1 MITIP
6 FWLLVVLIFLSTFF
20 VILFI
25 DEMVLRWK
33 EKDRR
38 VDIVMGP
45 QGPQGAQGFNGEKG
59 EKGDPGRDSD
69 FFFQE

>member
-6 FWLLVVLIFLSTFF
+6 LWLFVVLILLSTFF

-33 EKDRR
+33 ESKYTSTEVTEEYWDL
-38 VDIVMGP
+38 G
-45 QGPQGAQGFNGEKG
+45 
-59 EKGDPGRDSD
+59 
-69 FFFQE
+69 